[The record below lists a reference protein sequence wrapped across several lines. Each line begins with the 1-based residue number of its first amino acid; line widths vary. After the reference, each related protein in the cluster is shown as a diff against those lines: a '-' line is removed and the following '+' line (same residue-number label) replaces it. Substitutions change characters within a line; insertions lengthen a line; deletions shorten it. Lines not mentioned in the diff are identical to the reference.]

1 MISRFDF
8 KILIGEDDVKSSKT
22 PMLKIP
28 YPKFTSDEKAKL
40 KNLEKI
46 IHEKYDQRIWS
57 VDRTKANIDRELDWL
72 AIYVSDVDAAILWIV
87 EKMVTSDTILL
98 LYDFRI
104 GISTQPFIRFAEK
117 TL

>member
-8 KILIGEDDVKSSKT
+8 KVFIGEDDKPSKKPT
-22 PMLKIP
+22 LKIL
-28 YPKFTSDEKAKL
+28 YPNFTSAEKAKL

-46 IHEKYDQRIWS
+46 IHEKYDHRIMS
-57 VDRTKANIDRELDWL
+57 VDRVKANRDLEIKWL
-72 AIYVSDVDAAILWIV
+72 STYVQDVDAAILWII
-87 EKMVTSDTILL
+87 EKMVTSDMVLF

-117 TL
+117 PL